1 MLAIYNIFLIQGI
14 GVYVLG
20 QEDDF
25 GTTLEIRSRG
35 MEEREYAN
43 NRT

>member
-25 GTTLEIRSRG
+25 AITLEIRSRG

-43 NRT
+43 NHT